1 LASASLIGANMAWC
15 RLLDANL
22 EGTDFSHADLHL
34 AFLAGARMNT
44 TKIDHANFDGAIM
57 PDGSVRQGPV
67 HPIC

>member
-1 LASASLIGANMAWC
+1 MAWC

-22 EGTDFSHADLHL
+22 EGADLSYADCRL
-34 AFLAGARMNT
+34 ALLAGARMHT

-57 PDGSVRQGPV
+57 PDSSIRQGPV